1 MVKQIIIAR
10 TDLDMPMG
18 RIPAQVAHA
27 SIAVFLKMGG
37 WTDSDCFEIANI
49 PADIQHWMKESFT
62 KIVLKVHSE
71 KELNDLEEKAKEYNL
86 PFAMISDDIGDDMH
100 KMALAIGPAE
110 SYVLDMITGH
120 LKLL

>member
-10 TDLDMPMG
+10 TDLDMPLG

-27 SIAVFLKMGG
+27 SIAVFLDMGEWNG
-37 WTDSDCFEIANI
+37 DNFKLHNVPDNV
-49 PADIQHWMKESFT
+49 QHWMKESFT

-71 KELNDLEEKAKEYNL
+71 KELNDLEEKAKEYKL
-86 PFAMISDDIGDDMH
+86 PFAMISDDIGNDMH
-100 KMALAIGPAE
+100 KMALAIGPADD
-110 SYVLDMITGH
+110 YVLDMITGH

>member
-1 MVKQIIIAR
+1 MVKQVIIAR
-10 TDLDMPMG
+10 TDLDMSLG

-27 SIAVFLKMGG
+27 SISVFLKMGEWNG
-37 WTDSDCFEIANI
+37 DNFKLHNVPD
-49 PADIQHWMKESFT
+49 DIQHWMKESFT

-86 PFAMISDDIGDDMH
+86 PFAMISDDIGDEMH
-100 KMALAIGPAE
+100 KMALAIGPAD
-110 SYVLDMITGH
+110 SYVLDGITGH